1 MAFILAAEA
10 TPDALQSE
18 DERGLVE
25 RAKADPL
32 ALAQLYRVHYQAI
45 AGHIRRR
52 VGNRPDVD
60 DLVADTFLT
69 MVRYLPRFRWTGV
82 PFRVW
87 LYRLATNQV
96 NRWAKRR
103 RRWAIHQLSTEMANR
118 NETDR
123 PSTDEVERVRL
134 AMLTLAPRYQSVLS
148 LYYLEE
154 MPIADVASVIGC
166 RVGTVKSRLA
176 RGRDA
181 LRRLLEQ

>member
-1 MAFILAAEA
+1 MTFILTAEA
-10 TPDALQSE
+10 TPDALQSD
-18 DERGLVE
+18 DERELVE
-25 RAKADPL
+25 RAKTDTI
-32 ALAQLYRVHYQAI
+32 ALAQLYRLHYQAI
-45 AGHIRRR
+45 AGHVKRR

-96 NRWAKRR
+96 NKWAKRQ
-103 RRWAIHQLSTEMANR
+103 RRWAIRQLGAETTSR
-118 NETDR
+118 NETER
-123 PSTDEVERVRL
+123 SSNDEVERVRL
-134 AMLTLAPRYQSVLS
+134 AMLTLAPRHQSVLS

-154 MPIADVASVIGC
+154 MPIADVARVIGC

-181 LRRLLEQ
+181 LRRLLEK